1 MVKKIRFDLKLFEKN
16 VGTLEELRENFELE
30 SILRYYNDGKL
41 EKWLKSRNY
50 SEEAQKVAT
59 IAATDNIEESLCEIF
74 SVAFTQEELNKIVN
88 GDDKQVIYLYG
99 DKFNIDA
106 KEKNKTYIFMNQ
118 CDSQLTIKCSSI
130 DYLCDIDNELKQR
143 SIEFNGASSVIYE
156 YGNGCKVFPF
166 QCSDMDIENKTKQ
179 QNVEIK
185 GNDSINYEYSNGCK
199 IFSL

>member
-1 MVKKIRFDLKLFEKN
+1 MVKKIRFDLKLFGRN

-30 SILRYYNDGKL
+30 RIFQYYNDGKL

-99 DKFNIDA
+99 DKFNIDI
-106 KEKNKTYIFMNQ
+106 KFKNKTYIFVSK
-118 CDSQLTIKCSSI
+118 CKSQLTVKCSYM
-130 DYLCDIDNELKQR
+130 DYLCDIENEIKQR
-143 SIEFNGASSVIYE
+143 NIKFDGAGLVTYEF
-156 YGNGCKVFPF
+156 
-166 QCSDMDIENKTKQ
+166 
-179 QNVEIK
+179 
-185 GNDSINYEYSNGCK
+185 SNGCK
-199 IFSL
+199 EFSL